1 MSRPDQAP
9 AVPAGQLKRVVM
21 MTILGLSWLGSNAAW
36 ALMEARGLSSPVLRV
51 VFGLNMAFHPTA
63 FVIVW
68 KRLLPAQVVDMACL
82 LFAAGL
88 CAACMALRL
97 YSPAWGASID
107 LQPLYLW
114 IPVIYVFVFT
124 VAGHRSSLRIS
135 LAILALFVSISLP
148 YLAQGAHQPFGNFT
162 IQLHVVSAVL
172 IAALYFFSS
181 YQQRFQ
187 IAQLTADDLAR
198 LANTDELTQLA
209 NRRRVAEA
217 IEAEL
222 QRFTRYGH
230 VFSIV
235 LVDVDHFKA
244 VNDRFGHSAGD
255 QTLVALAARIVGVLR
270 DVDTL
275 GRWGGEEF
283 VVILPETPFEET
295 LHKAAALCGHVA
307 AAPLVGEHAVT
318 ISAGVTSVSAG
329 DTADSLLQRADSA
342 LYAAK
347 RSGFRPSTRSAPARA
362 PWASP
367 PCIPPA
373 STPAA
378 SSLPKVRAAS
388 RGASGL

>member
-1 MSRPDQAP
+1 MSAP
-9 AVPAGQLKRVVM
+9 EAAPHPAGPLKRRVL
-21 MTILGLSWLGSNAAW
+21 MTILALSWLSSGAAW
-36 ALMEARGLSSPVLRV
+36 ALMETRGLSSPVLRG
-51 VFGLNMAFHPTA
+51 VFGLNMVFHPVM
-63 FVIVW
+63 FVVVW
-68 KRLLPAQVVDMACL
+68 KRLLAPRIVDMACL

-97 YSPAWGASID
+97 YSPTHGASID

-124 VAGHRSSLRIS
+124 LAGHRSSLKLS

-148 YLAQGAHQPFGNFT
+148 YLIEDVHRPYGNFT
-162 IQLHVVSAVL
+162 VQLHMVSAVL

-187 IAQLTADDLAR
+187 MAQLTAEQLAR

-209 NRRRVAEA
+209 NRRRVAEV

-235 LVDVDHFKA
+235 LIDVDHFKA
-244 VNDRFGHSAGD
+244 VNDRFGHGVGD
-255 QTLVALAARIVGVLR
+255 QTLVALAPRVLSVLR

-283 VVILPETPFEET
+283 VLILPETPFEVT
-295 LHKAAALCGHVA
+295 LHKATALCSHVA
-307 AAPLVGEHAVT
+307 ATPLVGDHVVT
-318 ISAGVTSVSAG
+318 ISAGATSVSVG
-329 DTADSLLQRADSA
+329 DTADTLLQRADSA

-347 RSGFRPSTRSAPARA
+347 RGGRNRAEGVPGKAADRA
-362 PWASP
+362 P
-367 PCIPPA
+367 
-373 STPAA
+373 
-378 SSLPKVRAAS
+378 
-388 RGASGL
+388 G